1 MMQYPESVLF
11 QSIDAEHIAEELIKI
26 FAQVSIPEEI
36 LTDQD
41 SNITSKL
48 LSEFYQ
54 LLRVQA
60 VHTSCSPY
68 HPQCWLI
75 T

>member
-1 MMQYPESVLF
+1 MQYPEAVTF
-11 QSIDAEHIAEELIKI
+11 QCIDAEHIAEELIKV
-26 FAQVSIPEEI
+26 FTQVSIPEEI

-48 LSEFYQ
+48 LSELYQ

-60 VHTSCSPY
+60 VRTSPY
-68 HPQCWLI
+68 HPQSAQC
-75 T
+75 

>member
-1 MMQYPESVLF
+1 MQYPVAILF

-48 LSEFYQ
+48 LSEFY
-54 LLRVQA
+54 
-60 VHTSCSPY
+60 
-68 HPQCWLI
+68 
-75 T
+75 